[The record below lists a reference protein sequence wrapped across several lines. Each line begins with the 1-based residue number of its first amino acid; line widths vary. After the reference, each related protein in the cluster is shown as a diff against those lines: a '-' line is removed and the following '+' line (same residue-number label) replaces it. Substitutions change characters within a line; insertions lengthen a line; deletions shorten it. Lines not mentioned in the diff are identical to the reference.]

1 VPGREAHLPAEAR
14 EETLLEAVQEGWR
27 KEKAALVAELEQVR
41 AEVKAL
47 EARLT
52 GSAVV
57 SK

>member
-1 VPGREAHLPAEAR
+1 M
-14 EETLLEAVQEGWR
+14 LEAVQEGWR